1 LVYWFT
7 YLLVNLRSER
17 SELQGLQFN
26 LTFMKTIEDVVK
38 AWNLTPLPPKQ
49 FNMVRAHRVYDSTY
63 PILTVAGI
71 NKYDQTLACHFS
83 HLANGYIMYRLEWNE
98 ERQEYDAYSL

>member
-1 LVYWFT
+1 VGAAVAPPLLLSASEASYKVYSSIF
-7 YLLVNLRSER
+7 S
-17 SELQGLQFN
+17 
-26 LTFMKTIEDVVK
+26 FMKTIEDVVK

-71 NKYDQTLACHFS
+71 NEYDQTLACRFS
-83 HLANGYIMYRLEWNE
+83 HAADGYIMYRLEWNE